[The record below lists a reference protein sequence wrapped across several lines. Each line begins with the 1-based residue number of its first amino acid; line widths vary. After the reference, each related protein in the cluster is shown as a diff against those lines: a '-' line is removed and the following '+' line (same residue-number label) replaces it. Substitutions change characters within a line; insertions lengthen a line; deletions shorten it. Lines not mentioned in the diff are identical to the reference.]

1 MNLPKERSFAAIME
15 PHVAEIHTEP
25 VGEMGPKDVFI
36 KMETCNI
43 CTTDYQHWDGLRNHQ
58 GFPMAGG
65 HEWAGIVIGKG
76 DEVTAFEIGDR
87 VGTIHGGCGECE
99 NCRKGHSFACTAKG
113 GHREAVNGFLG
124 GRGFSNYLIQPQHR
138 LVKLSTDIP
147 AAEASFVEPV
157 ATVIAAMRK
166 LRVQPGETVVV
177 LGAGTMGLLN
187 AQVARAFGARVII
200 TELTPKKLER
210 ARSMGIADVVD
221 AKNSD
226 PVEAVMELT
235 NGYGADAVIPA
246 VGLGVAYKQAYA
258 MLKRVEGRFL
268 LFAAGYPKPEWEI
281 DPNEI
286 HYRRIEILGTM
297 SGDEA
302 DFIDAGFMLSNKL
315 VNAGYS
321 LEGKEFAL
329 RDIQEAYKAAATP
342 DAYRVTVNLQEV

>member
-1 MNLPKERSFAAIME
+1 MELPKVRKFAAIME
-15 PHVAEIHTEP
+15 PHVAEVHEEP
-25 VGEMGPKDVFI
+25 VGEMGPRDVFI

-76 DEVTAFEIGDR
+76 ELVQNFEIGDR

-99 NCRKGHSFACTAKG
+99 NCRRGKSFACTAKG
-113 GHREAVNGFLG
+113 GPREAANGFLG
-124 GRGFSNYLIQPQHR
+124 GRGFSNYLIQSERR
-138 LVKLSTDIP
+138 LVKLTTDIP

-157 ATVIAAMRK
+157 ATVIAGMRK
-166 LRVQPGETVVV
+166 LRVVPGETVVV

-210 ARSMGIADVVD
+210 ARQMGIAEVVD
-221 AKNSD
+221 AKNND
-226 PVEAVMELT
+226 PVEEVMKLT
-235 NGYGADAVIPA
+235 GGKGVDAVIPA
-246 VGLGVAYKQAYA
+246 VGLGVAYRQAYA

-268 LFAAGYPKPEWEI
+268 IFAAGYPKPEWEI

-302 DFIDAGFMLSNKL
+302 DFLDAGFMISNKL
-315 VNAGYS
+315 VDCSYS
-321 LEGKEFAL
+321 LEGKVFGL
-329 RDIQEAYKAAATP
+329 KDMQEAFKAAATP
-342 DAYRVTVNLQEV
+342 DAYRVTVDLQDV